1 MLKLAVVFLFFIFC
15 VDCFSHND
23 KKLENVVKQILKI
36 SPPKNGMKDEIPPKH
51 MIELYQRFI
60 SGKRASGETVR
71 SIQPFIGKFSF
82 SNSIYFS

>member
-1 MLKLAVVFLFFIFC
+1 MKIADMLKLLSVVFVFLFFIIVC
-15 VDCFSHND
+15 DCSSRND

-36 SPPKNGMKDEIPPKH
+36 SPPKSGIKDEIPPKH

-71 SIQPFIGKFSF
+71 SITPFIGKF
-82 SNSIYFS
+82 